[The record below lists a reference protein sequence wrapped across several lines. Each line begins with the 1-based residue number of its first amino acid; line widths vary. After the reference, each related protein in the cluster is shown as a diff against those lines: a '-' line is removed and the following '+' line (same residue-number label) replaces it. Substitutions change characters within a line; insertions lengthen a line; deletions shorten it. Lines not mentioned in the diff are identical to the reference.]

1 MTDLLLML
9 CTTAMTTAIHG
20 LVRFLKRYRKM
31 AAEHMFTDVLQCLA
45 SPTTRCRSS
54 VFIFDDLQKEGW
66 YWCSIT
72 LTPTSAW

>member
-1 MTDLLLML
+1 MTDLLL
-9 CTTAMTTAIHG
+9 CTTAMTAGIRG

-54 VFIFDDLQKEGW
+54 IFIFDDLQREGR

-72 LTPTSAW
+72 LIPTSAW

>member
-45 SPTTRCRSS
+45 SPTTRCRFSL
-54 VFIFDDLQKEGW
+54 F
-66 YWCSIT
+66 
-72 LTPTSAW
+72 